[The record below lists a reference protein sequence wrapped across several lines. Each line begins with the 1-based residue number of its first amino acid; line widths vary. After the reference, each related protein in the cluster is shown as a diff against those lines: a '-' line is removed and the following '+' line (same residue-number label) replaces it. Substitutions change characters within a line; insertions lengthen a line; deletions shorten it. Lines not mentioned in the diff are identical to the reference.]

1 MEEEGR
7 ESGGAGETH
16 CLPVGLFVKIAMSTT
31 GDS

>member
-31 GDS
+31 GDT